1 MRAPGL
7 GAGTSLGVQNAGTC
21 QLSGDLLRLVDR
33 TGRLSEEEGLEKWE
47 EISHSQWPLPF
58 LARQKASEVED
69 KGCEWMGGMKGK
81 NTRSASQA

>member
-33 TGRLSEEEGLEKWE
+33 MGRLSEEEGLEKWE
-47 EISHSQWPLPF
+47 DSSHSPVAAPILGEAESF
-58 LARQKASEVED
+58 GSR
-69 KGCEWMGGMKGK
+69 G
-81 NTRSASQA
+81 